1 MGRERKPFVAIS
13 SCRHPVFAAG
23 LLLCAVAIS
32 YANSFWGAFQFDD
45 FNVIVN
51 NPRIHSWPAWLLDL
65 QHGIR
70 PLLKLT
76 YTADWTGGR
85 GIVGFHFTNV
95 FIHFCNSWLVWV
107 LTRRMAD
114 NHPALRGISELPL
127 LAALLFAVHP
137 VHTEAVTYVCGRS
150 IALMTTFY
158 LLGMLAYIEGK
169 KQGNTL
175 YLHLLTPLC
184 MLLALGVKET
194 AVTFPAALLLLELFT
209 GGDVKSALR
218 DQWSSWLLLL
228 ASVIL
233 FLLHDGY
240 LAQVETSASLNG
252 LHGNAATQTMAFAY
266 LLRQWLF
273 PLWLNIDPD
282 LPVLHDFAGV
292 MPQIILVTAA
302 AVLMASTIR
311 SRPWLSFALAWA
323 MLQLIPLYLFLP
335 RLDVANDRQLYSVSW
350 PLALALAA
358 ELSLR
363 LKPMTFRLGMALLLV
378 FLAGLTVLRNQDFYS
393 EVALWQATVQDS
405 PDKARA
411 RNNLGYAYMLAGRME
426 EARAEFTTALR
437 LDPKYYKAR
446 YNLLRLDGHDAGHR
460 PGQQA
465 EASRP

>member
-1 MGRERKPFVAIS
+1 MGAERKLFAAFN
-13 SCRHPVFAAG
+13 SCHHPVFAAA
-23 LLLCAVAIS
+23 LLLFAVAIS
-32 YANSFWGAFQFDD
+32 YANSFSGAFQFDD

-65 QHGIR
+65 QRGIR

-76 YTADWTGGR
+76 YTADWTSGR

-107 LTRRMAD
+107 LTRRLAD
-114 NHPALRGISELPL
+114 SHPALRGNPELPL

-150 IALMTTFY
+150 IALMTMFY

-169 KQGNTL
+169 KQGSAF

-184 MLLALGVKET
+184 MLLALGTKET
-194 AVTFPAALLLLELFT
+194 AVTFPAALLLLALYS
-209 GGDVKSALR
+209 GGGVKSAFR

-228 ASVIL
+228 ASAIL

-240 LAQVETSASLNG
+240 LAQVETSANLNSLY
-252 LHGNAATQTMAFAY
+252 GNAATQTIAFVY

-282 LPVLHDFAGV
+282 LSVLHDFAGL
-292 MPQIILVTAA
+292 MPHIIVVTAA
-302 AVLMASTIR
+302 AVLMASTFR
-311 SRPWLSFALAWA
+311 SRPWLGFALAWA

-335 RLDVANDRQLYSVSW
+335 RLDVANDRQLYIVSW
-350 PLALALAA
+350 PLALALVG
-358 ELSLR
+358 ELSQRLR
-363 LKPMTFRLGMALLLV
+363 PGTFRLSMALLLA
-378 FLAGLTVLRNQDFYS
+378 FLATLTVLRNQDFYS
-393 EVALWQATVQDS
+393 EIALWQATVQHS

-411 RNNLGYAYMLAGRME
+411 QNNLGYAYMLAGRTE
-426 EARAEFTTALR
+426 EARAAFTTALR
-437 LDPKYYKAR
+437 LDPDYLKAR
-446 YNLLRLDGHDAGHR
+446 YNLLRLDGYNEGIEPANR
-460 PGQQA
+460 
-465 EASRP
+465 